1 MKKLNLA
8 ILLGLFVATG
18 NVMAADEQSACD
30 IKKMSE
36 QQFNDCIVVEG
47 NGETWA
53 SYQQELQE
61 LDRLVKEQ
69 RNASK
74 GVASR

>member
-18 NVMAADEQSACD
+18 NVMAADKQSACD
-30 IKKMSE
+30 TSKMSE

-47 NGETWA
+47 NGETWE
-53 SYQQELQE
+53 SYQQEMRE
-61 LDRLVKEQ
+61 LDRLVSEQ